1 MPPEGIH
8 TFNSRPVLIK
18 YLPPRDSLQMAA
30 GDASSAFFD
39 PWAAAAQLKTANASA
54 NATSTANVPGPTEAR
69 FQEHANKLNEQE
81 TKLQQIE
88 HALTK
93 LQKDTQHEFQ
103 QVQVREQ
110 QAQAQV
116 QQAIMTVKN
125 ELDNSFQKGIQQQ
138 SVQLNSTLGELRSLL
153 QAPPKRS
160 RSPAEEE
167 MEDWHTPETKKAL
180 QDVPFTN
187 LGVCTVVQIL
197 SAIAFFLDLRDN
209 VQFRVMDHNLYS
221 GGEHLGNR
229 SSSSKTH
236 KKSFLLIAASV
247 EKYPY
252 AVVGICSFHAIFLAW
267 LGTVS
272 LACVYH
278 NPDCKGYSEIQEP
291 PPACVHKG
299 AKSCYAICAG
309 DCQCVVFQMPL
320 SADQRVGVMPIHFAK
335 VAFLRCPNKA
345 SQPSLADLHARA
357 LPIQRAILASETRFP
372 STKTSKLGKI
382 DTCPSFL
389 RKPVK
394 KCFHFD
400 AYRGER
406 VGEAKNPGPKHKK
419 MSIHQQQ
426 AVFAIINPTA
436 IRNKDSEFGDLM
448 QTYQVDTFCCAE
460 TTATK
465 DVQQQMTKQF
475 TKLGLKTVWSDP
487 VPLQRN
493 KTDMQPSLRGR
504 VGGTSIHSK
513 WPIGYSQQHKPHAA
527 ADRLTHAVIQ
537 IGSLYIQVVT
547 FYGYT
552 GGNTWHKQATNDL
565 FACAIRMAEGINLPA
580 LFVGDFNMDVQNL
593 EMFDFLAA
601 KGYMSLQQTH
611 EQMYQKPMPNTCKE
625 ATCPDTAIVHP
636 QLLPLIKHVC
646 VDKHGLFDA
655 HDPVIVVFQVPTAD
669 VFQRRLKMPKTWA
682 ELPITADDLEHAAQS
697 MPLSQPQTLQEW
709 AELVEDVVDF
719 AIQHDHAITPHLQPL
734 HGLPK
739 KNSRALCGT

>member
-1 MPPEGIH
+1 M
-8 TFNSRPVLIK
+8 
-18 YLPPRDSLQMAA
+18 
-30 GDASSAFFD
+30 
-39 PWAAAAQLKTANASA
+39 
-54 NATSTANVPGPTEAR
+54 
-69 FQEHANKLNEQE
+69 
-81 TKLQQIE
+81 
-88 HALTK
+88 
-93 LQKDTQHEFQ
+93 
-103 QVQVREQ
+103 
-110 QAQAQV
+110 
-116 QQAIMTVKN
+116 
-125 ELDNSFQKGIQQQ
+125 
-138 SVQLNSTLGELRSLL
+138 
-153 QAPPKRS
+153 
-160 RSPAEEE
+160 
-167 MEDWHTPETKKAL
+167 
-180 QDVPFTN
+180 PFTN

-272 LACVYH
+272 LACLYH

-739 KNSRALCGT
+739 KKSRALCGT